1 MPIKP
6 LLEIRKM
13 NREPA
18 IPPGM
23 KPRAPLKAFT
33 ALFHGL
39 RNYSSLL
46 TGCGYKKTTPI
57 VF

>member
-6 LLEIRKM
+6 LFKFRKM
-13 NREPA
+13 KGEPA
-18 IPPGM
+18 IPSRM

-39 RNYSSLL
+39 GNIFLL
-46 TGCGYKKTTPI
+46 TGCGHKKTAPI